1 MIPKSYR
8 AMHQQYPEMMRAYEE
23 FGEATRNAG
32 GLTAREIALVK
43 LAISIGAGLE
53 GAAKSHARKAIQA
66 GCSIEDLNHV
76 TIVAAPT
83 IGFPTMMRAKSW
95 VNEAV
100 END

>member
-1 MIPKSYR
+1 
-8 AMHQQYPEMMRAYEE
+8 MMRAYEE

-32 GLTAREIALVK
+32 GLTAREIAMVK

-53 GAAKSHARKAIQA
+53 GAAKSHARKAIRA